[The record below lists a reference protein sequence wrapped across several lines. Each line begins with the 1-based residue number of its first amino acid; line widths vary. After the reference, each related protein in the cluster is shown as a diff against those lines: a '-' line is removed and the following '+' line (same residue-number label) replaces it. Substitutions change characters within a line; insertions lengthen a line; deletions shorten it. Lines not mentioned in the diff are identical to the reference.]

1 MAGKLPMG
9 QKELLRAKFMEM
21 VSQKQKT
28 LKHAGIALKISYRQA
43 KRIYKA
49 YKLYGDKG
57 LIHGNQGKP
66 SPRAIDEKIKAQVL
80 QKYQE
85 KYYDFGP
92 TFASEKLL
100 ENEKIK
106 VDNESLRRWLVAA
119 GLWTIKR
126 RRNKHRQRRD
136 RKERFGEL
144 VQFDGSH
151 HDWFEGRRPKCCLM
165 NMVDDATGITF
176 SFMCEQETSEDAM
189 KLLWE
194 WLKIY
199 GIPQGLYCDRKNA
212 FVIDREPSIEEQLAN
227 ILPKTDFEKACD
239 KLGVGIRKAY
249 SPQAKGRVERNHGV
263 YQDRLVKELRLRN
276 ISTIEEA
283 NKFLFKTYLKKI
295 NAKFKKEPLHP
306 EDAHVPLMDIDLRN
320 VFCFE
325 ETRVVSNDYVIQ
337 YESECYQ
344 ILKENKNKPRPKT
357 KVIVRKWL
365 DKSIHII
372 WNGKELLVEKIN
384 FNKLK
389 KDKPIPLSA

>member
-21 VSQKQKT
+21 VKQKQKT
-28 LKHAGIALKISYRQA
+28 LKEASVVLKISYRQA
-43 KRIYKA
+43 KRVYRA
-49 YKLYGDKG
+49 YKQKGDKG

-66 SPRAIDEKIKAQVL
+66 SPRRIDERFKTEVL
-80 QKYQE
+80 KRYQE

-100 ENEKIK
+100 ENEKLK
-106 VDNESLRRWLVAA
+106 VDNETLRRWLITA

-126 RRNKHRQRRD
+126 RRNIHRSRRD

-151 HDWFEGRRPKCCLM
+151 HDWFEGRRGKCCLM
-165 NMVDDATGITF
+165 NMVDDATGITY

-194 WLKIY
+194 WIKIY

-212 FVIDREPSIEEQLAN
+212 FVINREPTIEEQLAD
-227 ILPKTDFEKACD
+227 IMPKTDFEKACD
-239 KLGVGIRKAY
+239 KLGVEIKKAY

-283 NKFLFKTYLKKI
+283 NMFLSKTYLKKI
-295 NAKFKKEPLHP
+295 NAKFKKDPLKP
-306 EDAHVPLMDIDLRN
+306 EDAHAPLMGMDLKD

-325 ETRVVSNDYVIQ
+325 ETRVVSNDYIVQ

-344 ILKENKNKPRPKT
+344 ILKENRKKPKPKS
-357 KVIVRKWL
+357 KVIVRKRL
-365 DKSIHII
+365 DNSVHII
-372 WNGKELLVEKIN
+372 WNDKELLVEKIN
-384 FNKLK
+384 FNKII

>member
-9 QKELLRAKFMEM
+9 QKELLRSKFMEM
-21 VSQKQKT
+21 VLQKQRT
-28 LKHAGIALKISYRQA
+28 LLNASIALKISYRQA
-43 KRIYKA
+43 KRIYRV
-49 YKLYGDKG
+49 YKKYGDKG
-57 LIHGNQGKP
+57 LLHGNTGKP
-66 SPRAIDEKIKAQVL
+66 SARSKNKKFKKQVIE
-80 QKYQE
+80 KYQE
-85 KYYDFGP
+85 RYFDFGP

-100 ENEKIK
+100 ENEKLKI
-106 VDNESLRRWLVAA
+106 DNETLRRWLIEA
-119 GLWTIKR
+119 GLWKIKR

-136 RKERFGEL
+136 RRERFGEL

-165 NMVDDATGITF
+165 NMVDDATGITY

-189 KLLWE
+189 KLLWD

-212 FVIDREPSIEEQLAN
+212 FVIDREPTIEEQLAN
-227 ILPKTDFEKACD
+227 IIPKTDFEKACD
-239 KLGVGIRKAY
+239 KLGIEIKKAY

-283 NKFLFKTYLKKI
+283 NEFLVKTYLKKI
-295 NAKFKKEPLHP
+295 NAKFKKEPLSP
-306 EDAHVPLMDIDLRN
+306 EDAHVPLMGLDLKD

-325 ETRVVSNDYVIQ
+325 ETRVVSNDYIVQ

-344 ILKENKNKPRPKT
+344 ILKENKTKPRPKS

-365 DKSIHII
+365 DKTIHII
-372 WNGKELLVEKIN
+372 WKGKELLVEKIN
-384 FNKLK
+384 FNKIK
-389 KDKPIPLSA
+389 KEKSILLSA

>member
-9 QKELLRAKFMEM
+9 QKELLRSKFMEM
-21 VSQKQKT
+21 VREKQKT
-28 LKHAGIALKISYRQA
+28 LKHAGIALKISYRQV

-66 SPRAIDEKIKAQVL
+66 SPRKIDEIIKTKVL

-100 ENEKIK
+100 ENEKLK
-106 VDNESLRRWLVAA
+106 VDNETLRRWLIAA

-126 RRNKHRQRRD
+126 RRNVHRQRRD

-151 HDWFEGRRPKCCLM
+151 HDWFEERRPKCCLM
-165 NMVDDATGITF
+165 NMVDDATGITY

-212 FVIDREPSIEEQLAN
+212 FVIDREPTIEEQLAN

-239 KLGVGIRKAY
+239 KLGIEIKKAY

-283 NKFLFKTYLKKI
+283 NKFLWKTYLKKI
-295 NAKFKKEPLHP
+295 NAKFKKEPSKP
-306 EDAHVPLMDIDLRN
+306 EDAHVPLLGIDLQD

-325 ETRVVSNDYVIQ
+325 ETRVVSNDYIVQ

-344 ILKENKNKPRPKT
+344 ILKENKSKPRPKT
-357 KVIVRKWL
+357 KVIVRKRL

-372 WNGKELLVEKIN
+372 WNGKKLLVEKIN
-384 FNKLK
+384 YNKTK